1 MNICFLSPYPPQTGG
16 VPVHTRGLINALERR
31 NRITVIT
38 YGRMGRK
45 GTDRTRIVEVPVV
58 PVKFLRGLS
67 FFIGAVIQLFLL
79 SRKKG
84 FDVIHAEYMLPLG
97 AAALFYRK
105 IARNKPPV
113 IVTAHGSD
121 LLSLGKSWLSRIFV
135 RWVGNSSDR
144 VICVSRYLSI
154 EAVDLGIHA
163 GKVHVIH
170 NGIDEK
176 DLPRK
181 SKKGLR
187 EELKLPDKKSI
198 ITFIGSLSEAKGAD
212 IFAILAYHFKGRI
225 PDAGFYL
232 VGGGPDMKS
241 LRKYCSKRGISD
253 SVTFTGPL
261 SHDESLKYMKASD
274 VLVIPSRIEGF
285 GLTALEGMSLG
296 IPVAATKSGALSEIL
311 CEASLTDNL
320 PGTVKDILT
329 KKSFRSS
336 MVKENKKKASKFSWG
351 KMANETVKLYRDTK
365 KSA

>member
-16 VPVHTRGLINALERR
+16 VPVHTSGLVRALERR

-38 YGRMGRK
+38 YGRVGRK
-45 GTDRTRIVEVPVV
+45 GTKRTRIVEVPVA

-79 SRKKG
+79 GRKKG

-105 IARNKPPV
+105 FARKKPPV
-113 IVTAHGSD
+113 VVTAHGSD
-121 LLSLGKSWLSRIFV
+121 LLSLGRGWLSRKFV

-144 VICVSRYLSI
+144 VICVSRHLSTQ
-154 EAVDLGIHA
+154 AVDMGIRA

-176 DLPRK
+176 DFPRK
-181 SKKGLR
+181 SRKGLR
-187 EELKLPDKKSI
+187 EELSMPEKKI

-212 IFAILAYHFKGRI
+212 IFLILAYHFKGRI

-253 SVTFTGPL
+253 TVTFTGPL

-296 IPVAATKSGALSEIL
+296 IPVAASKSGALSEIL
-311 CEASLTDNL
+311 CESSLTDNL

-336 MVKENKKKASKFSWG
+336 MVKENRNKASKFSWG
-351 KMANETVKLYRDTK
+351 KMANETVKLYRDRK
-365 KSA
+365 KTA